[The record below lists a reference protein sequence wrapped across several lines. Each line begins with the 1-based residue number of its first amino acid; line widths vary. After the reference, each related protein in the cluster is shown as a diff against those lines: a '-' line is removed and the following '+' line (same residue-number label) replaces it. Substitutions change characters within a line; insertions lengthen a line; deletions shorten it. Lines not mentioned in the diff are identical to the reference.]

1 MRANF
6 IKMLCENEI
15 KSTEMALATESISN
29 ELQSMVEKL
38 TNIKVKDLA
47 DLVKKIK
54 FDGDIQAGEDFNQSM
69 TEKLDQAIQTL
80 TEIKGNIDNEVV
92 SLFNG
97 EGVGGATEDA
107 ATDFEDSDMA
117 NDFGGDEEVPE
128 FNPDD
133 EDSLD
138 DSDEGESDDIDLDDI
153 DLSDEPR
160 DMK

>member
-54 FDGDIQAGEDFNQSM
+54 FDGDIEAGESFNQSM

-97 EGVGGATEDA
+97 EGVTGGSEDQS
-107 ATDFEDSDMA
+107 TDFEDSDMA

-128 FNPDD
+128 FNPD
-133 EDSLD
+133 EESSEGD
-138 DSDEGESDDIDLDDI
+138 DLGDLDDLDDL

-160 DMK
+160 EEK

>member
-54 FDGDIQAGEDFNQSM
+54 FDGDIEAGESFNQSM

-97 EGVGGATEDA
+97 EGVTDGSEGQSM
-107 ATDFEDSDMA
+107 DFEDSDMA
-117 NDFGGDEEVPE
+117 NDFGGEEEVPE

-133 EDSLD
+133 ESSEGD
-138 DSDEGESDDIDLDDI
+138 DLGDLDDLNDL

-160 DMK
+160 EEK

>member
-47 DLVKKIK
+47 ELVKKIK

-97 EGVGGATEDA
+97 EGVNGGAESEA
-107 ATDFEDSDMA
+107 PDFEDSDMA
-117 NDFGGDEEVPE
+117 SDFGGDEEVPE

-133 EDSLD
+133 EVSLD
-138 DSDEGESDDIDLDDI
+138 DSGEDIELDDI
-153 DLSDEPR
+153 DLGDEPR
-160 DMK
+160 EIK

>member
-1 MRANF
+1 MRVNF

-29 ELQSMVEKL
+29 EIQSMVEKL
-38 TNIKVKDLA
+38 TNIKTKDLA
-47 DLVKKIK
+47 ELVKKIK

-97 EGVGGATEDA
+97 EGVGGSSEDNSM
-107 ATDFEDSDMA
+107 DFEDSDMA

-133 EDSLD
+133 ENSLD
-138 DSDEGESDDIDLDDI
+138 DSDEGESDDIDLDDL

-160 DMK
+160 EEK